1 MTEAEKEKLKGT
13 YALRHYERMN
23 GKKGDISPAEVEAIK

>member
-1 MTEAEKEKLKGT
+1 MTDADKQKLKHM

-23 GKKGDISPAEVEAIK
+23 GKKGDVSQAEVDAI